1 MAVMYK
7 DADDKYV
14 AHYLFYGKTSETE
27 LFSDA
32 ECKEKASVTLDVAMH
47 AFLQG
52 ALVCYDKTYYTP
64 TKFVEESGKLKVTIP
79 AGSSGSDVDLTSQ
92 ENPTEE

>member
-14 AHYLFYGKTSETE
+14 AHYVFYGKTGDNN

-52 ALVCYDKTYYTP
+52 ALVCYDEKYYTP
-64 TKFVEESGKLKVTIP
+64 THFEESSGKLSVVIP
-79 AGSSGSDVDLTSQ
+79 AGASGADVTLTSQ